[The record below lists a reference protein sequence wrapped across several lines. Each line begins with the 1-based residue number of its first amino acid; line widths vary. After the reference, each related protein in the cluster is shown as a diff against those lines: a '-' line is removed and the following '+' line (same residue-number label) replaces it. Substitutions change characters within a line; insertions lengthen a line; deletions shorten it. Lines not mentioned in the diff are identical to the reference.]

1 MQLDAVLQV
10 ENKPRIDKLPL
21 EINYLLNKLIIA
33 ISGNNGTKILPEL
46 EGSGTNVNSDKT
58 EVRYFEL
65 IRVSSFI
72 ATTF

>member
-33 ISGNNGTKILPEL
+33 ISGNNGTEILPEL
-46 EGSGTNVNSDKT
+46 EGSGAILTLTKT
-58 EVRYFEL
+58 EVRK
-65 IRVSSFI
+65 IQFI
-72 ATTF
+72 QTL